1 MKLSEKEQN
10 YLKKV
15 LGSGKGLEVDSALSV
30 LNKKRGDSEQLSLN
44 DIADVLKVLIQDKTA
59 SAGVGVE
66 NDSKDNQ
73 IKEQLLDNLNAL
85 KEKEALEKKIEK
97 KRANTRISLLNLL
110 ENADLLNQIFVPAP
124 RLYEIL
130 SAKTQAGLNVE
141 VRNKIKK
148 GWIPLGGVSAAAFGI
163 SPVGGNQYIQ
173 AMVKY

>member
-15 LGSGKGLEVDSALSV
+15 LGSEKGLELDSALSV

-44 DIADVLKVLIQDKTA
+44 DISDALEVLFQDDTA
-59 SAGVGVE
+59 SAGKGVE
-66 NDSKDNQ
+66 TDSKDNQ
-73 IKEQLLDNLNAL
+73 IVKRHLDSLNKLKEEEAFEKDIEKMSAIARKVLLD
-85 KEKEALEKKIEK
+85 
-97 KRANTRISLLNLL
+97 
-110 ENADLLNQIFVPAP
+110 NADLLSQIVAHPAP
-124 RLYEIL
+124 RFYEIL
-130 SAKTQAGLNVE
+130 SGKTQAVLNAAVH
-141 VRNKIKK
+141 NKIQQ